1 MTQRGSAGPST
12 GGRVDRPSGRRPAPV
27 RRWWSE
33 QRSYALFLIPG
44 VVVFTAVIGVPF
56 LMNLGISLT
65 HWQGVG
71 TPSWVGLDNYR
82 TLLSDSTFWES
93 FRHNVALI
101 IAMAVLPTL
110 IGLLLAALLFDIVA
124 KRFGPRWAS
133 ALRSCLY
140 LPQVLPIA
148 VAGIVW
154 TWILA
159 PESGALNALLTKF
172 GLGRLTQDWLGDPK
186 FALLSVMAVL
196 VWVQIGFPLVI
207 FMSGLQRVDPAL
219 LEAAELDG
227 ASWLR
232 RFWSVTVPQIR
243 PEIYVALL
251 WCTIGGLKVFGP
263 IYVLTRGGPGGAT
276 NVPSY
281 FSFQNF
287 FEKTQ
292 VGYGAA
298 IATVLTLLIVLLTVV
313 FLRVQGS
320 AEEAAR

>member
-1 MTQRGSAGPST
+1 
-12 GGRVDRPSGRRPAPV
+12 
-27 RRWWSE
+27 
-33 QRSYALFLIPG
+33 LFLLPG
-44 VVVFTAVIGVPF
+44 AVLFTAVVGVPF
-56 LMNLGISLT
+56 LMNIGISLT
-65 HWQGVG
+65 RWQGVG
-71 TPSWVGLDNYR
+71 APVWVGLANYR
-82 TLLSDSTFWES
+82 TLLADATFWES
-93 FRHNVALI
+93 FRHNVALV

-110 IGLLLAALLFDIVA
+110 IGLLLAALLFDVVA

-133 ALRSCLY
+133 GLRSSLY

-159 PESGALNALLTKF
+159 PDGGALNALLARI
-172 GLGRLTQDWLGDPK
+172 GLSGLTQDWLGDPT

-207 FMSGLQRVDPAL
+207 FMAGLQRVDPAL
-219 LEAAELDG
+219 LEAAEIDG

-251 WCTIGGLKVFGP
+251 WCTIGALKVFGP

-276 NVPSY
+276 SVPSY
-281 FSFQNF
+281 SSFQNF

-298 IATVLTLLIVLLTVV
+298 IATVLTVLIVLLTVV
-313 FLRVQGS
+313 FLRVQATTEDG
-320 AEEAAR
+320 AR